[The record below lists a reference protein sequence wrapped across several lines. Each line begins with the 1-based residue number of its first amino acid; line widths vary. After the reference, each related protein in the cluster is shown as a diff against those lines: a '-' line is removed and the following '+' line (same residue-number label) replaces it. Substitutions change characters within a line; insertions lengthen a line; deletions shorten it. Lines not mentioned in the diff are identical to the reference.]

1 VRIRVLT
8 TALVFAV
15 LAAGSA
21 QQAQGG
27 STGTVVI
34 RLELRGPVAS
44 DDSFMIYRS
53 VSEPGA
59 IEPGTWVCGPQNQ
72 GVTLVCTASTY
83 ESETPGLPVGSTVD
97 YEIRRAPDEGSDYT
111 VFCDGI
117 ITVQEGTQTV
127 TCVYDYALA
136 SAPLPDTSIG
146 SSSPD
151 PRRILGVLA
160 IGAACVWVGAMQCRQ
175 SRRGRSDFE
184 RG

>member
-1 VRIRVLT
+1 MAT
-8 TALVFAV
+8 
-15 LAAGSA
+15 GSA
-21 QQAQGG
+21 QQVQGG

-53 VSEPGA
+53 FSEPGA

-72 GVTLVCTASTY
+72 GETLVCAASTY

-97 YEIRRAPDEGSDYT
+97 YEIRRAPDGGSEYT

-127 TCVYDYALA
+127 TCVFDYGLG
-136 SAPLPDTSIG
+136 STPLPDTSIG
-146 SSSPD
+146 SSPPD
-151 PRRILGVLA
+151 PRPILGLLA
-160 IGAACVWVGAMQCRQ
+160 GSALGACVVFMQ
-175 SRRGRSDFE
+175 RRRIAGDRA
-184 RG
+184 